1 MDEQKVVAE
10 QVAALNKQQ
19 ALTKELQAKVSR
31 AEDSSPKKVELMKM
45 LDVSEAKEKL
55 ARSKV
60 ESAKESLTFAK
71 ANAPSVKN
79 AAATIASL
87 KSELENLKTADTKYK
102 NLLGS
107 KEVQMKAEEKDG
119 GNPEAIELEVV
130 QTKEML
136 QKVAED
142 SEKDVKQKVVDEKE
156 EKSNA
161 KNRWVKNMVLD
172 SIKEKADK
180 KNGVITSEKKLK
192 TKGELLDKKLS

>member
-45 LDVSEAKEKL
+45 LDASEAKEKL

-130 QTKEML
+130 QTKDML
-136 QKVAED
+136 
-142 SEKDVKQKVVDEKE
+142 QKVVDEKE